1 LLGVSIITFTIAR
14 VIPGNPVYL
23 ILGGQ
28 TAPEVI
34 EKTIQELG
42 LDKPIHIQYFIY
54 LKNIL
59 RGDFGK
65 SLFTNNEILFDLKIR
80 LSATLELLF
89 AGLTISIVIGIIL
102 GVISG
107 IRKDGMVDHITRVV
121 SLFGT
126 TMPTFWLGLL
136 LVYFLYYK
144 LDIFP
149 APMGRLPIRVDFT
162 PSITGFILIDSI
174 LLGRMDAFIG
184 GLRQIALPSIT
195 LALSTLAAI
204 TRLTRSSMIQ
214 VLNTEYII
222 TSTAHGIPS
231 TTIRYRYALKN
242 ALLPTI
248 TSIGLTFGWLLGGAV
263 LIERVF
269 SWPGVGLYAVQSLN
283 MKDYNAIQGFVLL
296 SAVFYIVVFL
306 IVDLLYFIVDPRI
319 KH

>member
-1 LLGVSIITFTIAR
+1 MGVSILAFTIAR

-28 TAPEVI
+28 TTPEII
-34 EKTIQELG
+34 ESKIQELG
-42 LDKPIHIQYFIY
+42 LDKPIITQYFIY
-54 LKNIL
+54 LRNIL

-65 SLFTNNEILFDLKIR
+65 SLFTNNEIIFDIKIR

-89 AGLTISIVIGIIL
+89 AGLSISIVIGIIL

-107 IRKDGMVDHITRVV
+107 IKKDGIVDHISRVL
-121 SLFGT
+121 SLLGT

-144 LDIFP
+144 FNIFP

-162 PSITGFILIDSI
+162 PSISGFILIDSL
-174 LLGRMDAFIG
+174 LLGRLDAFIG
-184 GLRQIALPSIT
+184 GLKQIALPSIT
-195 LALSTLAAI
+195 LALSTIAAI

-231 TTIRYRYALKN
+231 RIIKYKYALKN

-248 TSIGLTFGWLLGGAV
+248 TSIGLTVGWLLGGAV
-263 LIERVF
+263 LVERVF

-296 SAVFYIVVFL
+296 SAVFYILVFL